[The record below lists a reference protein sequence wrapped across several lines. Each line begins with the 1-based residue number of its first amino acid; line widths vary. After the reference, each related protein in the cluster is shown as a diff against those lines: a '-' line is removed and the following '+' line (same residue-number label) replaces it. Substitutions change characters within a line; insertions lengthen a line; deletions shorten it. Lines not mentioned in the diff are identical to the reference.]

1 MHSNHYKRGEHLI
14 QRKRRD
20 SEKGG
25 VELPENGSILLR
37 SRCVGGKEGTKVW

>member
-1 MHSNHYKRGEHLI
+1 M

-25 VELPENGSILLR
+25 VELPENGAGASVEKR
-37 SRCVGGKEGTKVW
+37 EQRCGKNQYIHMVK